1 MHISSLKFFRYISTL
16 RPRTGY
22 RPLEESRGNE
32 DVLSSDLATNCATPQ
47 GWFMMVYASRLLRQ
61 RNLSYQV
68 AIHQK
73 KRLKKLVFTYISPLK
88 FSQQHCGMMVPFGIE
103 NWENKP
109 TSGGGRI
116 SCWDRNLEHPRFLLI
131 LGKSS
136 SNLPSPAQ
144 LIWIWSTKLMCSRH
158 ISENWLWWK
167 GMFHQPLSVK

>member
-16 RPRTGY
+16 RQRTGY

-73 KRLKKLVFTYISPLK
+73 KRLKKRVFTYISPLK

-103 NWENKP
+103 N
-109 TSGGGRI
+109 
-116 SCWDRNLEHPRFLLI
+116 
-131 LGKSS
+131 
-136 SNLPSPAQ
+136 
-144 LIWIWSTKLMCSRH
+144 
-158 ISENWLWWK
+158 
-167 GMFHQPLSVK
+167 